1 MTNFSSRDV
10 ISKVNKQCI
19 QGGFMMHKAIFTIM
33 AVLFAVQTQA
43 ANPFQIAS
51 EISLQGLKGRSLI
64 NWTVGDTASYSM
76 NMGFIQGSMVMTATS
91 VTADEAWM
99 TQDMDL
105 GFLGKQKVEVLLD
118 ANTGEVKKIIANGQE
133 QQIPE
138 QDMELIEIITDTI
151 TVPAGTFECQ
161 HIRLKDNK
169 SGEESKMWASQ
180 LVALTGMV
188 KAIQPGQMGEVTLE
202 LTSFNKQ

>member
-1 MTNFSSRDV
+1 
-10 ISKVNKQCI
+10 
-19 QGGFMMHKAIFTIM
+19 MHKAIFSM
-33 AVLFAVQTQA
+33 VVLFAANVFA
-43 ANPFQIAS
+43 ASPFQTVS
-51 EISLQGLKGRSLI
+51 EMALQGLKGRSLI

-99 TQDMDL
+99 TQDVDM
-105 GFLGKQKVEVLLD
+105 GFLGKQKIEVLID
-118 ANTGEVKKIIANGQE
+118 ANTGEVKKVIANGQE

-169 SGEESKMWASQ
+169 SGGEVKMWANQ
-180 LVALTGMV
+180 TVALSGMV
-188 KAIQPGQMGEVTLE
+188 KSIQPGQFGEVTLE

>member
-1 MTNFSSRDV
+1 
-10 ISKVNKQCI
+10 
-19 QGGFMMHKAIFTIM
+19 MMHKAIFSLI
-33 AVLFAVQTQA
+33 AVLFAVETFA
-43 ANPFQIAS
+43 ASPFKVAS
-51 EISLQGLKGRSLI
+51 EFALQGIKGRSLI

-99 TQDMDL
+99 TQDVDM

-118 ANTGEVKKIIANGQE
+118 ANTGEIKKIIANGQE

-138 QDMELIEIITDTI
+138 QDMELIEIITDTV

-169 SGEESKMWASQ
+169 SGGEIKMWANQ
-180 LVALTGMV
+180 TVALSGMV
-188 KAIQPGQMGEVTLE
+188 KSVQPGQFGEMTLE
-202 LTSFNKQ
+202 LTSFLKQ

>member
-1 MTNFSSRDV
+1 
-10 ISKVNKQCI
+10 
-19 QGGFMMHKAIFTIM
+19 MMHKAIFSM
-33 AVLFAVQTQA
+33 VVLFAANVFA
-43 ANPFQIAS
+43 ANPFTTVS
-51 EISLQGLKGRSLI
+51 EMALQGLKGRSLI

-99 TQDMDL
+99 TQDVDM
-105 GFLGKQKVEVLLD
+105 GFLGKQKMEVLID
-118 ANTGEVKKIIANGQE
+118 ANTGEIKKVIANGQE

-138 QDMELIEIITDTI
+138 QDMELIEIITDTV

-169 SGEESKMWASQ
+169 SGGEVKMWANQ
-180 LVALTGMV
+180 TVALSGMV
-188 KAIQPGQMGEVTLE
+188 KSIQPGQFGEVTLE
-202 LTSFNKQ
+202 LTSFLKQ